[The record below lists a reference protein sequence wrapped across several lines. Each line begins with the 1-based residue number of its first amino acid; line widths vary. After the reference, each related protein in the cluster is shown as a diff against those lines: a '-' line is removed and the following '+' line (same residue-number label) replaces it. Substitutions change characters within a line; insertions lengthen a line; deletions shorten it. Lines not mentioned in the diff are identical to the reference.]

1 MPLGYSIP
9 TRIKSPNR
17 LIHYPRIVNK
27 PLPVHPNLDDLRVF
41 CQVARRASFSAAAE
55 ALGVS
60 PAYVSKRVG
69 MLEADLGTRLLHRST
84 RRVAITDAGER
95 VYAWAEKIL
104 DDVNHLL
111 EDVSSTRQVPRGTLR
126 VSSSFGFGRHVV
138 APAMSRLRARHP
150 QLNVRL
156 DLFDRIVD
164 VAAEGYDLDVR
175 IGDDI
180 APHLIARKLA
190 DNHRVL
196 CASPAYLKTHGT
208 PRQLSD
214 LAGHAC
220 IVIKERDHPFGMWR
234 LQQRGEAV
242 SLKVTGPLSTNH
254 GEVAVQWA
262 LDAQGIVLR
271 SMWDVG
277 ALIARGE
284 LVQVLPDVTQPANV
298 WAVYPSRVASSAKV
312 RACVEFL
319 AGEFQTQ
326 A

>member
-1 MPLGYSIP
+1 M
-9 TRIKSPNR
+9 
-17 LIHYPRIVNK
+17 NK
-27 PLPVHPNLDDLRVF
+27 PVNPHPNHPSHPNLDDLRVF

-104 DDVNHLL
+104 DDVNHLI

-175 IGDDI
+175 IGDEI

-196 CASPAYLKTHGT
+196 CASPAYLEQHGT

-214 LAGHAC
+214 LTGHAC

-262 LDAQGIVLR
+262 LDGQGILLR
-271 SMWDVG
+271 SMWDVS
-277 ALIARGE
+277 ALIERGA
-284 LVQVLPDVTQPANV
+284 LVQVLPDVMQPANV

-319 AGEFQTQ
+319 AEEFQPQ
-326 A
+326 ARLMSSPEVRTSDD